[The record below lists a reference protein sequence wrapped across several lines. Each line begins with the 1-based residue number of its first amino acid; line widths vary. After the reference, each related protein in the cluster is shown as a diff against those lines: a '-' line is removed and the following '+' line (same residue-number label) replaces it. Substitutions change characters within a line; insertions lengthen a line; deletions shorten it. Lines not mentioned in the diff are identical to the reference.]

1 MVGSGLQNVCLS
13 RTLYSLRLH
22 SVHVTHTKGLYL
34 SYFLYRHMQGWLQT
48 KYIATLDLYLGIKSK
63 FLLNIETTDSRLCT
77 DLMKGLM
84 ISPIY
89 TRKRVLFLFLD
100 FQLVRYNWMCN
111 HGYIIF
117 VEKSSWILEVS
128 FLIMVFEWKILKASL
143 A

>member
-22 SVHVTHTKGLYL
+22 NVHVTHTKGLYL
-34 SYFLYRHMQGWLQT
+34 FHFLYRHMQGWLQT

-63 FLLNIETTDSRLCT
+63 FLLSIKTTDSRLCT

-84 ISPIY
+84 VSPIY
-89 TRKRVLFLFLD
+89 TRKRVLFLILD

-111 HGYIIF
+111 HGY
-117 VEKSSWILEVS
+117 SSWILEVS
-128 FLIMVFEWKILKASL
+128 FLIMVFKWKILNASL
-143 A
+143 S